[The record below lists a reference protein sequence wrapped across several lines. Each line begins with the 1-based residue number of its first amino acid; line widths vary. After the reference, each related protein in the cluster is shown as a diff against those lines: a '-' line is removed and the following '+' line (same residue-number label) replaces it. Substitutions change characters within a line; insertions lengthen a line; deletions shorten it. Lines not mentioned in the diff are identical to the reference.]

1 MNSEVSNLL
10 LEIAHCPNVQKCYG
24 LSTKYHPCSSIV
36 STQNVT
42 LDAFHLPEP
51 WNGEIGTAPILFIS
65 SNPSININEIYPTKS
80 WDDQQ
85 VIDNFNNRFGG
96 FWVKV
101 QKNRYH
107 PKLVNGSY
115 AKANPYWGK
124 VRNHAEKILQR
135 EVIAGKD
142 FAITEVV
149 HCKSVDEI
157 GVKNAIS
164 ECIKY
169 LPRILAIAGAS
180 VIVVVGKKSE
190 PMIKAFLGLPNS
202 KSRFIKAENRY
213 WVFVDHSYTK
223 YVLLENVLSA
233 SELALIR
240 STVQAHR

>member
-1 MNSEVSNLL
+1 LNPEVSKLL
-10 LEIAHCPNVQKCYG
+10 LEIARCPNVQKCYNE
-24 LSTKYHPCSSIV
+24 STKYHPCSSIV
-36 STQNVT
+36 LTQNVA

-51 WNGEIGTAPILFIS
+51 WNGEIDTAPILFIS
-65 SNPSININEIYPTKS
+65 SNPSININEIYPIKS
-80 WDDQQ
+80 WDNNQ

-101 QKNRYH
+101 QNNRYH
-107 PKLVNGSY
+107 PRLANGTY
-115 AKANPYWGK
+115 ANANPYWGK

-135 EVIAGKD
+135 EVVAGKD

-149 HCKSVDEI
+149 HCKSVKET

-180 VIVVVGKKSE
+180 VIVVVGKKAES
-190 PMIKAFLGLPNS
+190 MIKMFLGLPDS
-202 KSRFIKAENRY
+202 KLRFIKSENRY

-223 YVLLENVLSA
+223 YVLLENVLS
-233 SELALIR
+233 SLELDQIR
-240 STVQAHR
+240 NAVQTR